1 MTVFPRWT
9 HVALPVQ
16 NLERSIAWYERYT
29 PLRLLDERH
38 EDGADVAWLSHP
50 EATEHPFILVLASL
64 PEHQKASQPQLGP
77 FGHLG
82 IQLSTQDEVD
92 LIAQRARLEGCL
104 AWEAEDNPA
113 PVGYLC
119 AVSDPD
125 GNVIEFSFGQVV
137 YEVAHAKWG
146 NGIIS

>member
-16 NLERSIAWYERYT
+16 DLERSLAWYERYT
-29 PLRLLDERH
+29 PLRVLDERH
-38 EDGADVAWLSHP
+38 EAGADVAWLSHP
-50 EATEHPFILVLASL
+50 EAAEYPFVLVLASL
-64 PEHQKASQPQLGP
+64 PEHHGGPQPQLRP

-82 IQLSTQDEVD
+82 IQLSTREEVD
-92 LIAQRARLEGCL
+92 LIARRARLEGCL
-104 AWEAEDNPA
+104 AWEVEENPA

-137 YEVAHAKWG
+137 FEVAHAKWG
-146 NGIIS
+146 SGKVS

>member
-50 EATEHPFILVLASL
+50 QATEHPFILVLASF
-64 PEHQKASQPQLGP
+64 PEHQTSAHPQLGP

-82 IQLSTQDEVD
+82 IQLSTRDEVD
-92 LIAQRARLEGCL
+92 HVAQRARLEGCL
-104 AWEAEDNPA
+104 AWEVGDNPA

-119 AVSDPD
+119 IA
-125 GNVIEFSFGQVV
+125 
-137 YEVAHAKWG
+137 A
-146 NGIIS
+146 

>member
-1 MTVFPRWT
+1 
-9 HVALPVQ
+9 
-16 NLERSIAWYERYT
+16 
-29 PLRLLDERH
+29 
-38 EDGADVAWLSHP
+38 
-50 EATEHPFILVLASL
+50 LVLASL
-64 PEHQKASQPQLGP
+64 PEHRSASQPQLRP

-82 IQLSTQDEVD
+82 IQLATRDEVD
-92 LIAQRARLEGCL
+92 IVAQRARLEGCL
-104 AWEAEDNPA
+104 VWEAEDNPA

-146 NGIIS
+146 NGSIS